1 MRKKNKKIVFA
12 KLEATLIGHERFNAY
27 QGGYGVHKS
36 EKYPNRSKRKQTE
49 RKEIEAQYK
58 GREE

>member
-1 MRKKNKKIVFA
+1 MKMKKTVLTR
-12 KLEATLIGHERFNAY
+12 LEATLVGHERFNAY

-36 EKYPNRSKRKQTE
+36 EKYPNRGKRKQAE

-58 GREE
+58 EKEE